1 MNLDPGFWSAVLESA
16 VRLSTPVGLAALGGL
31 FVQKAGRLNLGI
43 EGMVVV
49 GSFVGAWTSYH
60 LGWVG
65 GVVAGAL
72 GGTLLAVVM
81 ALIIARGANEVVVGV
96 AITTLGIGVATF
108 AFKLWVPP
116 NALIPSVPTVPR
128 VRLGWLADLPFVGPV
143 LFHQSWLTYLFAL
156 AVPLTRWTL
165 HRSRFGLAVRAVGDD
180 AHAAATRGLRP
191 ARVHLAALSVG
202 GFAAGLAGAALTV
215 GYLGAYVDGVS
226 GGRGYIA
233 LAVVVM
239 AGGSVWGVLGGAL
252 LFATF
257 EALAL
262 LSQGSSLLA
271 SEAWHA
277 LPYTV
282 TLVVLAVTLW
292 LARRRSVIH
301 SPTNPEHP

>member
-1 MNLDPGFWSAVLESA
+1 MSTDPAFWTAVFESA

-49 GSFVGAWTSYH
+49 GGFVGAWSSYH
-60 LGWVG
+60 VGWAG
-65 GVVAGAL
+65 GIVAGAAA
-72 GGTLLAVVM
+72 GAVLAVAM

-96 AITTLGIGVATF
+96 ATTILGIGAATF

-116 NALIPSVPTVPR
+116 SALIPSVPTVPR
-128 VRLGWLADLPFVGPV
+128 VRLGWLADIPILGPA
-143 LFHQSWLTYLFAL
+143 LFHQNWLTYLFVV
-156 AVPLTRWTL
+156 AVPLTWWAL
-165 HRSRFGLAVRAVGDD
+165 HRSRFGLSVRAVGDD
-180 AHAAATRGLRP
+180 SHAASIRGLRP
-191 ARVHLAALSVG
+191 ARVHLAALTIG
-202 GFAAGLAGAALTV
+202 GLTAGLAGAAITV
-215 GYLGAYVDGVS
+215 GYLGSYVDGVS

-262 LSQGSSLLA
+262 LSQGDSLLP
-271 SEAWHA
+271 SEAWHS
-277 LPYTV
+277 LPYVV
-282 TLVVLAVTLW
+282 TLAVLAITLY
-292 LARRRSVIH
+292 LTRRRV
-301 SPTNPEHP
+301 PATDL